1 MPRNFGPVSLTRSA
15 TTTPKWP
22 ENTVRGRNP
31 YSVKFNSTTTDYYY
45 FDLIYPTG
53 SSAGIIGTTGPA
65 TGIFSVSMWFNVP
78 LTTAAG
84 LFELTVGVGTAW
96 TATVSTTGTLS
107 VGDGS
112 TGFGQVGA
120 ITANT
125 WNHMVYVV
133 DFNAGVGTLTV
144 FLNGAQMG
152 TQGGFTTNMSN
163 PQQMRFGR
171 SDGNYF
177 KDGYLDDVAVFREAL
192 TLSEAQTLYAEGTP
206 QDLSDTANNPDIN
219 RMTTYVNQGDPG
231 TTTYLQ
237 QTRYTGSIKVDG
249 ADLIWSGT
257 TGPADAPTR
266 STNRPVPKTNDY
278 TDLAGQFKI
287 WAAGSAA
294 IDGDYA
300 LGSGVDMS
308 VSAPA
313 LLPFPRPGWGFTSA
327 SGSFVGF
334 FPNTP
339 NASPQITVSG
349 TLAQIE
355 TPTGY
360 PIGINTDTRS
370 VRRLRPNFA
379 KKV

>member
-1 MPRNFGPVSLTRSA
+1 MPRNFGPASLTRSA
-15 TTTPKWP
+15 TTTPKWA

-31 YSVKFNSTTTDYYY
+31 YSVQFNSTATDYYY
-45 FDLIYPTG
+45 FDLTS
-53 SSAGIIGTTGPA
+53 SSAGIIGTTGIN

-78 LTTAAG
+78 LTADAG
-84 LFELTVGVGTAW
+84 IFELTSPATTW
-96 TATVSTTGTLS
+96 TATVSTTGTLQ
-107 VGDGS
+107 VGNGS
-112 TGFGQVGA
+112 TGIGLSGA

-133 DFNAGVGTLTV
+133 HFNAGVGTMTI
-144 FLNGAQMG
+144 FLNGVNVG
-152 TQGGFTTNMSN
+152 SQGSMTMDLTT

-171 SDGNYF
+171 SSGLNF
-177 KDGYLDDVAVFREAL
+177 LSGYLDDVAVFREPL

-206 QDLSDTANNPDIN
+206 QDLSDPTKNPDIN
-219 RMTTYVNQGDPG
+219 KMTTFVNQADPG

-237 QTRYTGSIKVDG
+237 QESYTGSIKVAG

-257 TGPADAPTR
+257 NTNSPSR
-266 STNRPVPKTNDY
+266 STNRPTPRTNDY

-300 LGSGVDMS
+300 LGTGVDLS

-327 SGSFVGF
+327 SGSYVGF
-334 FPNTP
+334 FTNLP

-355 TPTGY
+355 TPAGL

-370 VRRLRPNFA
+370 VRRLRPNFV